1 MKKKQRMKRSKNTCR
16 STLEYVYNEYTLTS
30 ERTSEQRMQRRMN
43 RKQLCALCSLCNFLF
58 FYVHRTFRTRP
69 FFIVALLLQYSK
81 QSTDAMLNNLITM
94 MSSLTGFLAL
104 SLWLGRFFTKN
115 KQRWVLSDFFVC
127 FTIKFQFFSWWSPF
141 QYSKRTFSLWEHPE
155 NYKSKY
161 DLHFMLEKVFI
172 CIYLCWTHRKSD
184 MISIRV
190 FEISFFLIV
199 HSLIAWTDAWCCI
212 LQVAC
217 FSPLLIPI
225 RRRAF
230 PLTSMGINS
239 PIFISL
245 FICRIP

>member
-1 MKKKQRMKRSKNTCR
+1 
-16 STLEYVYNEYTLTS
+16 
-30 ERTSEQRMQRRMN
+30 MN

-58 FYVHRTFRTRP
+58 FLRPSDFSNSSVFYCGIVVVVLTRCW
-69 FFIVALLLQYSK
+69 IIWLQWWV
-81 QSTDAMLNNLITM
+81 L
-94 MSSLTGFLAL
+94 SLAFSL

-127 FTIKFQFFSWWSPF
+127 FTMKFQFFSWWSPF

-217 FSPLLIPI
+217 FSPLLILI
-225 RRRAF
+225 RQRAF

-239 PIFISL
+239 PIFISFEL